1 MRKVIVASL
10 ALLPVLLHAQTN
22 SSVQPQAPST
32 LQSKLAAP
40 ATIGSSARGPQ
51 SGLRVSTGVVAPKLI
66 YTVAITSDTS
76 RVSKLPLPPRT
87 TVVAMLVDTDGKP
100 KDLKIVRSIS
110 PLMDQNVLEAVKQY
124 RFTPGTVSDVPT
136 AIPFNLNVIINS
148 PTK

>member
-40 ATIGSSARGPQ
+40 SAIGNTVRGTQ

-66 YTVAITSDTS
+66 YTVGITSDTS
-76 RVSKLPLPPRT
+76 HVSKLPLPPRT
-87 TVVAMLVDTDGKP
+87 TVVSMLVDTDGKP
-100 KDLKIVRSIS
+100 KDLKIVRSIN
-110 PLMDQNVLEAVKQY
+110 PLMDENVLAAVKQY
-124 RFTPGTVSDVPT
+124 RFTPGTVDDVPT
-136 AIPFNLNVIINS
+136 AIFLDLNININS